1 MQFSR
6 RKLLSLAAAAGLS
19 LQSLML
25 SGSAVSASDDAGA
38 FVLSLKNEAVEQLGS
53 AGSDKALKEKRFRI
67 LLTEN
72 FEVEDIGKFVIGRYW
87 RRTSDADREAFLVVF
102 EDVLVQRFLPLFDD
116 YVDRSFSVDSVRA
129 DSKRPEFSTVIS
141 RVSQPQGGADAQVL
155 WRVREDGGK
164 FQISDV
170 KAEGISLRI
179 TYQSEYASFL
189 KNNSGDVEK
198 LTKLLRRKVKAGA
211 FAPK

>member
-6 RKLLSLAAAAGLS
+6 RQLFSLAAIAGFA
-19 LQSLML
+19 LQTLML
-25 SGSAVSASDDAGA
+25 PGGTVSAADDAGA
-38 FVLSLKNEAVEQLGS
+38 FVLSLKNEAVEQLSS
-53 AGSDKALKEKRFRI
+53 AGGDETLKEQRFRS
-67 LLTEN
+67 LLNKN

-116 YVDRSFSVDSVRA
+116 YVDRRFSVDSVRA
-129 DSKRPEFSTVIS
+129 DGKRPEFSTVVS
-141 RVSQPQGGADAQVL
+141 RVSQPQGSDAQVL
-155 WRVREDGGK
+155 WRVRENGGK

-179 TYQSEYASFL
+179 TYQSEYSSFL

>member
-1 MQFSR
+1 MLLSKRQLLSVLAATTLLAQALLPVHSASAAGDAAAFVVALKDDAVKQLSEANGDEALKEQR
-6 RKLLSLAAAAGLS
+6 FRKLL
-19 LQSLML
+19 
-25 SGSAVSASDDAGA
+25 
-38 FVLSLKNEAVEQLGS
+38 NN
-53 AGSDKALKEKRFRI
+53 
-67 LLTEN
+67 N

-87 RRTSDADREAFLVVF
+87 RKASAADRDEFLKVF

-129 DSKRPEFSTVIS
+129 DAKRPEFSTVVS
-141 RVSQPQGGADAQVL
+141 RVSQPKGADAQVL
-155 WRVREDGGK
+155 WRVRESGGK

-179 TYQSEYASFL
+179 TYQSEYSSFL
-189 KNNSGDVEK
+189 KNNSGNVSK
-198 LTKLLRRKVKAGA
+198 LSKLLRRKIKAGA

>member
-1 MQFSR
+1 MLLSR
-6 RKLLSLAAAAGLS
+6 RHFFFKTAAVLTLQALL
-19 LQSLML
+19 MN
-25 SGSAVSASDDAGA
+25 SGASAASDNAGT
-38 FVLSLKNEAVEQLGS
+38 FVTALKNDAVKQLS
-53 AGSDKALKEKRFRI
+53 DAGSDNALKEQRFRA
-67 LLTEN
+67 LLNKN

-87 RRTSDADREAFLVVF
+87 RKAPDADKKEFLAVF

-116 YVDRSFSVDSVRA
+116 YVDRNFSIDSVREDA
-129 DSKRPEFSTVIS
+129 KRPEFSTVVS
-141 RVSQPQGGADAQVL
+141 RVSQPQGADAQVL
-155 WRVREDGGK
+155 WRVRESSGK

-189 KNNSGDVEK
+189 KNNSGNVSK

>member
-1 MQFSR
+1 MQLSR
-6 RKLLSLAAAAGLS
+6 RQLLSFAAITGLTF
-19 LQSLML
+19 QSLVL
-25 SGSAVSASDDAGA
+25 SGGIVSAADDAGA
-38 FVLSLKNEAVEQLGS
+38 FVLSLKNEAVEQLSS
-53 AGSDKALKEKRFRI
+53 AGGDETVKEQRFR
-67 LLTEN
+67 LLLNEN

-87 RRTSDADREAFLVVF
+87 RRTSDADKEAFLVVF

-116 YVDRSFSVDSVRA
+116 YVDRRFSVDSVRA
-129 DSKRPEFSTVIS
+129 DAKRPEFSTVVS
-141 RVSQPQGGADAQVL
+141 RVSQPQGSDAQVL
-155 WRVREDGGK
+155 WRVRENGGK

-179 TYQSEYASFL
+179 TYQSEYSSFL
-189 KNNSGDVEK
+189 KNNSGNVEK

>member
-1 MQFSR
+1 MLFSR
-6 RKLLSLAAAAGLS
+6 RQFLARGTLALSLLGAVLLSDAGSAAAE
-19 LQSLML
+19 
-25 SGSAVSASDDAGA
+25 DAGA
-38 FVLSLKNEAVEQLGS
+38 FVLDLKNDAVEQLGS
-53 AGSDKALKEKRFRI
+53 AGSDEALKEKRFRS
-67 LLTEN
+67 LLTKN

-87 RRTSDADREAFLVVF
+87 RRASDADREAFLLVF

-116 YVDRSFSVDSVRA
+116 YVDRQFSVDSVRA
-129 DSKRPEFSTVIS
+129 DSKRPEFSTVVS
-141 RVSQPQGGADAQVL
+141 RVSQPQGADAQVL
-155 WRVREDGGK
+155 WRVRESDGR

-189 KNNSGDVEK
+189 KNNSGNVSK

>member
-1 MQFSR
+1 MPFSR
-6 RKLLSLAAAAGLS
+6 RQFLSRAAVAVVALQTLLLPGVTASAA
-19 LQSLML
+19 
-25 SGSAVSASDDAGA
+25 DDAGS
-38 FVLSLKNEAVEQLGS
+38 FVLTLKNDAVEQLSG
-53 AGSDKALKEKRFRI
+53 AGGDEALKEQRFRT
-67 LLTEN
+67 LLTEH

-87 RRTSDADREAFLVVF
+87 RRTSDADREAFLNVF

-129 DSKRPEFSTVIS
+129 DAKRPEFSTVVS
-141 RVSQPQGGADAQVL
+141 RVSQPQGADAQVL
-155 WRVREDGGK
+155 WRVRENGGK
-164 FQISDV
+164 FLISDV

-189 KNNSGDVEK
+189 KNNSGNVSK
-198 LTKLLRRKVKAGA
+198 LTKLLARKVKAGA